1 MAINVNIPG
10 IGTVSVDGV
19 ASEDTMKQLLNTMKS
34 MNRTMTQRQRQPSG
48 GGGGPAP
55 TMQAANNMN
64 ALITATRNQIQQVG
78 ALGKAFS
85 GTMSILKTLG
95 SGVGSILKDIA
106 KTGLAVTTA
115 WMTSADV
122 MAENPIRAGAEMIN
136 TGIDLM
142 AKAVT
147 TATDAISKIAGG
159 IPLIGG
165 LFKGAGEAFKAAVEL
180 ASTVF
185 KVANEFMAAEFQKTV
200 EAFGKLNRVGA
211 TFAGGMDELND
222 IVTASGIPMSKFA
235 DAIVNSR
242 ENITAMGLNVASAS
256 KLVANGMSRL
266 ATTTGVSGKALREE
280 LLLLGYNYQEQ
291 GELVAEYTAN
301 MVAAGKN
308 RAEIDRDVATGT
320 AKYAKDLKILS
331 DITGEDARKRMAEA
345 RRESMRASLMNQLT
359 EGQREAFRKV
369 YAAAAQAGPEVQEA
383 IVQKLAIG
391 EVINPSVA
399 MNETIMNFVTSAA
412 ESVTTGSKTAME
424 DTLTALSRAAQ
435 DLRDRE
441 KDLGTAIDIAK
452 IAGATGVVGTAADI
466 FNRIAAIQMTPE
478 QIREATENVDRN
490 TRNAG
495 QTGEAFSAATKATN
509 DFAVAMGDLARKN
522 MPEYAGLIARAT
534 TETTA
539 ALNAALA
546 EANKIGRVG
555 IKAYS
560 EEKAEELKNQ
570 LDDSFRK
577 FQTFLTDDF
586 LPKMAAT
593 IEGALPWWLGGTK
606 GKTEKIVAE
615 TQRQGEQS
623 SAIAAGD
630 LGTAADVMQGTA
642 EAPEIQAEGGILN
655 FLGRMFG
662 RMQKRATGGTVSG
675 PDTGYPVLLHGTEAV
690 VPLPDGRS
698 IPVEISQR
706 IDASSAVNTAK
717 LEDLVM
723 KQTEQVVALT
733 NAVREMITVAQEH
746 RDISR
751 DMYDV
756 TA

>member
-10 IGTVSVDGV
+10 VGTVSIDGA
-19 ASEDTMKQLLNTMKS
+19 ASEETVKQLLAAMRAANRIAQDKKKEAQNN
-34 MNRTMTQRQRQPSG
+34 NRTPG
-48 GGGGPAP
+48 VGDLPID
-55 TMQAANNMN
+55 QAIGSFNNM
-64 ALITATRNQIQQVG
+64 IQQQTK
-78 ALGKAFS
+78 LGRAVDATWS
-85 GTMSILKTLG
+85 GLKTLG
-95 SGVGSILKDIA
+95 SGAASVMKDLA

-115 WMTSADV
+115 WMTSADE
-122 MAENPIRAGAEMIN
+122 MADNPIRAGAQLIN

-159 IPLIGG
+159 IPLVGG

-222 IVTASGIPMSKFA
+222 VVTASGIPMSKFA

-256 KLVANGMSRL
+256 KLVATGMSRL

-301 MVAAGKN
+301 MVAAGRS

-345 RRESMRASLMNQLT
+345 RRESMRASLMNKMT

-399 MNETIMNFVTSAA
+399 MNETIMNFVNAA
-412 ESVTTGSKTAME
+412 AQSVTTESQTAMQ
-424 DTLTALSRAAQ
+424 DTLTALSQAAR
-435 DLRDRE
+435 DLRDKE

-452 IAGATGVVGTAADI
+452 LAGATGVVGTAADI

-478 QIREATENVDRN
+478 QIKEATDNIDKN
-490 TRNAG
+490 TQNAG
-495 QTGEAFSAATKATN
+495 KTGEAFSDATKATN
-509 DFAVAMGDLARKN
+509 DFARAMGDLARKN
-522 MPEYAGLIARAT
+522 MPEYAALISRAT

-615 TQRQGEQS
+615 TERQGQQS

-630 LGTAADVMQGTA
+630 LGTAADVMHGTA
-642 EAPEIQAEGGILN
+642 QAPEIQAEGGILN
-655 FLGRMFG
+655 FIGRMFG
-662 RMQKRATGGTVSG
+662 RMQKRANGGTVSG
-675 PDTGYPVLLHGTEAV
+675 PESGYPVLLHGTEAV

-698 IPVEISQR
+698 IPVQVSQR
-706 IDASSAVNTAK
+706 IDASGAVNTAK